1 MATFKNYDIGDNYSV
16 VLNLG
21 LHLKEDHLCKQIE
34 KIVSQLDTT
43 KLESRYKSTG
53 QNALH
58 PKLML
63 SIIFYGYATGIRSG
77 RKLATACEESIPF
90 IYLSKGYFPKK
101 SAINDF
107 RKDNYPLFSDLFLQ
121 VLKKCMDAEL
131 AAPDL
136 SIIDGSKMEANS
148 SKKQT
153 KTKEKYEKWQATL
166 LQDIS
171 GLESCI
177 EQSNDSDETVQ
188 LKKN

>member
-1 MATFKNYDIGDNYSV
+1 
-16 VLNLG
+16 
-21 LHLKEDHLCKQIE
+21 
-34 KIVSQLDTT
+34 
-43 KLESRYKSTG
+43 
-53 QNALH
+53 
-58 PKLML
+58 ML